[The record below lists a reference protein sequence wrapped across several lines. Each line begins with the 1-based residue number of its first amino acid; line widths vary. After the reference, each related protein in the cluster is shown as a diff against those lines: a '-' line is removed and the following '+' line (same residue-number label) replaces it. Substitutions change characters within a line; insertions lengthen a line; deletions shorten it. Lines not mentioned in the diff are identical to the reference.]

1 MTATRAQLL
10 GMQTRF
16 SFSTDD
22 KKPAAE
28 GAEAKK
34 EETKE
39 EAPKKPVDDKK
50 EKKKDAAESSS
61 SSSSDEEGPESLS
74 KSDVQKIKK
83 LIGVNRCFSIIS
95 H

>member
-22 KKPAAE
+22 KKPAPE
-28 GAEAKK
+28 GAEVKK
-34 EETKE
+34 DETKE
-39 EAPKKPVDDKK
+39 EAPKKPVDEKK
-50 EKKKDAAESSS
+50 EKKKGAETSS

-74 KSDVQKIKK
+74 KDDVQKIKK
-83 LIGVNRCFSIIS
+83 LIAE
-95 H
+95 